1 MVLCACRCSA
11 RDWPL
16 MFART
21 DCHLDGANVQSF
33 GVVVCSLTAHTGRR
47 RHCGLVR
54 RSWFSIIKLAT
65 TGSGYF
71 NQILHYGLNPWLA
84 APQNCFSWAPL
95 GAVSSLVVL
104 GGGGWCSR
112 MAGVAVHTPAKSP
125 CPNSASCAN
134 GAGLIRGTLGWGN
147 WLVQSQPS

>member
-1 MVLCACRCSA
+1 MSA
-11 RDWPL
+11 L
-16 MFART
+16 T

-84 APQNCFSWAPL
+84 APQNLFFL
-95 GAVSSLVVL
+95 GASGCRFVV
-104 GGGGWCSR
+104 GGVGW
-112 MAGVAVHTPAKSP
+112 
-125 CPNSASCAN
+125 
-134 GAGLIRGTLGWGN
+134 WG
-147 WLVQSQPS
+147 LVQSYGRRRRPYNGEVAVS